1 MGGKEVKEQLFG
13 GVFLQRVIEESLEE
27 DRGGSV
33 MGFFCVGEITVF
45 KPRIC
50 WS

>member
-27 DRGGSV
+27 ERGGTVLWVFSV
-33 MGFFCVGEITVF
+33 WE
-45 KPRIC
+45 K
-50 WS
+50 